1 MSKSR
6 AKSMDD
12 ALLALVTSSLTIWA
26 RTGTAQH
33 DQTGVLIV
41 ACDGHTAR
49 ISRAAP
55 GVPFRWSVTID
66 GRERVASSVT
76 GLLRVLRS
84 SLDPDFKPS
93 RVRIAPLEIA
103 PP

>member
-1 MSKSR
+1 MR

-12 ALLALVTSSLTIWA
+12 SLLALVTSSLAMWERSGSA
-26 RTGTAQH
+26 HHDETGA
-33 DQTGVLIV
+33 LIV
-41 ACDGHTAR
+41 ACDGHIAR
-49 ISRAAP
+49 IVHAAP
-55 GVPFRWSVTID
+55 GVPFRWSITID

-84 SLDPDFKPS
+84 SVDPDFRPS
-93 RVRIAPLEIA
+93 RVRIAPIEIV